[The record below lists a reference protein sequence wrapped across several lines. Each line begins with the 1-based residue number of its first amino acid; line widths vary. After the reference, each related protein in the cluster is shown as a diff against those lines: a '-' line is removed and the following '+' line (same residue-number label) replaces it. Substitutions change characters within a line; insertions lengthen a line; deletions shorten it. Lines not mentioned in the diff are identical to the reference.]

1 MRTLAKALWLIG
13 EMGLAYPAAVQ
24 EVVPVIASFL
34 DSPVPLLRER
44 AINALGRIGR
54 GGYYVIES
62 YWLSLFRFRLSSR
75 EDKSRTGSNAI
86 YLELML
92 GSICGFQYPSR
103 RVYQGPRQG
112 SGRVLSVSIPLWE
125 GSEGILHGVSDR
137 QPQAP

>member
-62 YWLSLFRFRLSSR
+62 YWLSLFRFASDKDAKVRLSF
-75 EDKSRTGSNAI
+75 
-86 YLELML
+86 
-92 GSICGFQYPSR
+92 ICGFQYPSR